1 VSYPNYLLENEMNA
15 LPLDYLTIARGLD
28 VGLVLLLI
36 LTLALVLIKGIDL
49 YWPKRLYG
57 KTPLLAQMKASALF
71 GMTEAEHRKLAFKLD
86 EGLEQLERGMP
97 LLGTVAASAPF
108 IGLAGTVLHIIDALS
123 KISGAALDISLI
135 SGPISTALFSTLL
148 GLASAV
154 LASVAYNLYSRK
166 LQLIE
171 GQCQRLINKAAP

>member
-1 VSYPNYLLENEMNA
+1 MNA
-15 LPLDYLTIARGLD
+15 VTLDYLIIARGLD
-28 VGLVLLLI
+28 IGLVCLFV
-36 LTLALVLIKGIDL
+36 LTLALVLIKGVDL
-49 YWPKRLYG
+49 YWPKKLYG
-57 KTPLLAQMKASALF
+57 KTPLLAQIKASALF
-71 GMTEAEHRKLAFKLD
+71 GMTAAEHKKLGFKLD

-97 LLGTVAASAPF
+97 LLATIAASAPF
-108 IGLAGTVLHIIDALS
+108 LGLGGTVLHIIEALS

-148 GLASAV
+148 GLVSAV

-171 GQCQRLINKAAP
+171 GQCLRLINKAAP